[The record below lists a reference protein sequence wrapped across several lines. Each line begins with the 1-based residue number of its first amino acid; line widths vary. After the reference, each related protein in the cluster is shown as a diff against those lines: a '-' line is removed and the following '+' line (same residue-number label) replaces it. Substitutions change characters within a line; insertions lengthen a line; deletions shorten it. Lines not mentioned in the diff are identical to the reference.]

1 MKEIKFTLKA
11 ARKSKKLTQVELA
24 DKSGITQQNIS
35 LYENSDKMPML
46 DTAVKLASA
55 LGVTLDELVIIRDA
69 HEKIAQKYNEIIKNK
84 RKE

>member
-11 ARKSKKLTQVELA
+11 ARISKKLTQIELA

-46 DTAVKLASA
+46 DTAVKLANA

-69 HEKIAQKYNEIIKNK
+69 KEQIASKYKKIIDQQKT
-84 RKE
+84 

>member
-69 HEKIAQKYNEIIKNK
+69 HEKIAQKYNKIIKNK

>member
-1 MKEIKFTLKA
+1 MKEVKFTLKT
-11 ARKSKKLTQVELA
+11 ARLNKKLTQVELA

-69 HEKIAQKYNEIIKNK
+69 QEQIATKYKKIIKNK
-84 RKE
+84 DR